1 MYYKHSGRFTLGGL
15 LVGTITAGTG
25 SLILAYIYAR
35 GIILIPDAKLAALAT
50 LAFGALIGVATG
62 YSLIFGKVRNEQ
74 VGLAVTGGISA
85 LALYASWAM
94 WVSLVL
100 KSQQVEDVRWTKLV
114 QHPGAVWDLICL
126 INRYGTWGLSNGSAT
141 NGWALWVIWFLEA
154 VFVIG
159 AALFC
164 GIGVLN
170 HRPFCEACGGWCS
183 RGAKLL
189 LAPPSDVAQLKLQ
202 LEANDLR
209 SLENLGPGNKAVDH
223 LVVVLH
229 SCEQC
234 RQFHT
239 MSLTHVTIRRTK
251 TGKPNI
257 NNTVVAQHML
267 IGAGQAEGLRQLWE
281 KVAQTAK
288 ISPPKANAAA
298 AGK

>member
-1 MYYKHSGRFTLGGL
+1 MFYKHSGRFTLGGL
-15 LVGTITAGTG
+15 LIGTITAGAG

-35 GIILIPDAKLAALAT
+35 GIIVIPDAKLAAIAT
-50 LAFGALIGVATG
+50 LAFGALIGVAAG
-62 YSLIFGKVRNEQ
+62 YGLMFGKVRNEP
-74 VGLAVTGGISA
+74 VGLAVTGAVSA
-85 LALYASWAM
+85 LALYVSWAM
-94 WVSLVL
+94 WVSFVL
-100 KSQQVEDVRWTKLV
+100 KSQQVDEVRWTKLV
-114 QHPGAVWDLICL
+114 QHPGALWDLMCL
-126 INRYGTWGLSNGSAT
+126 INRYGTWGLSSGSAT
-141 NGWALWVIWFLEA
+141 NGWALWVIWILEA

-170 HRPFCEACGGWCS
+170 HRLFCEACGLWGS
-183 RGAKLL
+183 RGAKLM

-209 SLENLGPGNKAVDH
+209 PLENLVPGNKAVDH
-223 LVVVLH
+223 LVVVLD

-257 NNTVVAQHML
+257 NNTVIARHML
-267 IGAGQAEGLRQLWE
+267 IGAGQAEALRQLSE

-288 ISPPKANAAA
+288 IIPPKTNAAA

>member
-1 MYYKHSGRFTLGGL
+1 MFYKHSGRFTLGGL
-15 LVGTITAGTG
+15 LVGTITAGAG

-50 LAFGALIGVATG
+50 LAFGALIGVTAG
-62 YSLIFGKVRNEQ
+62 YGLMFGKVRNEQ

-94 WVSLVL
+94 WVTFVL
-100 KSQQVEDVRWTKLV
+100 KNQQVEDVRWTKLV
-114 QHPGAVWDLICL
+114 QHPGALWDLICL
-126 INRYGTWGLSNGSAT
+126 INRYGTWGLSSGSAT
-141 NGWALWVIWFLEA
+141 NGWALWVIWILEA

-164 GIGVLN
+164 GIGILN
-170 HRPFCEACGGWCS
+170 HRPFCEACGRWCS

-202 LEANDLR
+202 LEANDMR

-223 LVVVLH
+223 LVVVLD

-257 NNTVVAQHML
+257 NNLIIVQHML
-267 IGAGQAEGLRQLWE
+267 VGTGQAEALRQLSE

-288 ISPPKANAAA
+288 INPSKTNAAA